1 VTRQFAGVVLIVGAL
16 AWLYA
21 DVLIALVR
29 QWGTDDNY
37 SHGFLVPLFAAYF
50 VWERRRS
57 LAAARPQP
65 TAFGAGVVVLSLG
78 LFLAGVFAAELFLT
92 RVSLLFLLAGVVL
105 FVWGPTH
112 LKLFSFPVAF
122 LLLMIPLPA
131 ILFNQIAFPLQLTA
145 SRVGEVMIAAAGIPV
160 LRDGN
165 ILQLPGRTL
174 EVAEACSGIRSLI
187 SLLMLSILLGYFT
200 ETSSVRRTVIAL
212 AAVPLAIATNAIRV
226 AGTGVASQWIGPS
239 AADGFFH
246 TFSGWLLFLVTCG
259 ALMLLQR
266 VLPRAVSRAR
276 TDVPLPAF

>member
-1 VTRQFAGVVLIVGAL
+1 VVAL
-16 AWLYA
+16 
-21 DVLIALVR
+21 
-29 QWGTDDNY
+29 G
-37 SHGFLVPLFAAYF
+37 
-50 VWERRRS
+50 
-57 LAAARPQP
+57 
-65 TAFGAGVVVLSLG
+65 LG
-78 LFLAGVFAAELFLT
+78 LFLGGAFAAELFLT
-92 RVSLLFLLAGVVL
+92 RVSLLCLLAGVVL
-105 FVWGPTH
+105 FVWGPAH
-112 LKLFSFPVAF
+112 LKLVSFPIAF
-122 LLLMIPLPA
+122 LVLMIPLPA

-212 AAVPLAIATNAIRV
+212 AALPLAIATNAVRV
-226 AGTGVASQWIGPS
+226 AGTAVASQWVGPS

-266 VLPRAVSRAR
+266 LVPRGVARAR
-276 TDVPLPAF
+276 TDVPLPAL